1 MQVKNYLSGYA
12 FSGVVIDLIL
22 VIAPILV
29 LGIIGTGLGLETFEG
44 IIVINLGYV
53 FSILLGSWVLKRRS
67 SSWREIGLAR
77 PVSWSKTI
85 LYGIFAFISAVF
97 VITFVETLVVNIP
110 GLNLAPPDIS
120 RFDVLEGNLTFLI
133 FALAGAWTT
142 IAFGEEM
149 FYRAFLVT
157 RLNLV
162 FSSIKFSRALAIVVG
177 GVVFGLAHFAE
188 GPAGIASNG
197 AFGILFSWIYLR
209 SKQNLWITII
219 AHGLL
224 NSIRFVAVF
233 YGVTG

>member
-1 MQVKNYLSGYA
+1 MKEKNNVSGFA
-12 FSGVVIDLIL
+12 FSGIVMDLIL
-22 VIAPILV
+22 VIAPIIV
-29 LGIIGTGLGLETFEG
+29 LGIIGTGLGLETTGG

-53 FSILLGSWVLKRRS
+53 FSILLGSWVLTRRG
-67 SSWREIGLAR
+67 SSWREIGLTR
-77 PVSWSKTI
+77 PVSWLKTI
-85 LYGIFAFISAVF
+85 VYGILAFISAVF
-97 VITFVETLVVNIP
+97 IITFVETLVVNIP

-120 RFDVLEGNLTFLI
+120 RFDVLEDNLTFLI

-162 FSSIKFSRALAIVVG
+162 FSSIKFSRALAILFSG
-177 GVVFGLAHFAE
+177 IIFGLAHFAE

-224 NSIRFVAVF
+224 NTIRFVLVY
-233 YGVTG
+233 YGITG

>member
-1 MQVKNYLSGYA
+1 MKEKNNVSGFA
-12 FSGVVIDLIL
+12 FSGIVMDLIL
-22 VIAPILV
+22 VIAPIIV
-29 LGIIGTGLGLETFEG
+29 LGIIGTGLGLETTGG

-53 FSILLGSWVLKRRS
+53 FSILLGSWVLTRRG
-67 SSWREIGLAR
+67 SSWREIGLTR
-77 PVSWSKTI
+77 PVSWLKTI
-85 LYGIFAFISAVF
+85 VYGILAFISAVF
-97 VITFVETLVVNIP
+97 IITFVETLVVNIP

-162 FSSIKFSRALAIVVG
+162 FSSIKFSRALAILFSG
-177 GVVFGLAHFAE
+177 IIFGLAHFAE

-224 NSIRFVAVF
+224 NTIRFVLVY
-233 YGVTG
+233 YGITG